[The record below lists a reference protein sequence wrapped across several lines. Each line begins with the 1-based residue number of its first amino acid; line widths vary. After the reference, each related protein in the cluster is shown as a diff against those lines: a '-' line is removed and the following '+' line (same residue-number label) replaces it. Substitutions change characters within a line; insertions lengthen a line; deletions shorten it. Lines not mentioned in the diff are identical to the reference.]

1 MFGSPDM
8 TEKDLFAVY
17 ERLKDRYALT
27 LTNTLS
33 AHKCFRMDVPIL
45 IARAHDRILWLYVDA
60 GDFVLEV
67 MDSACTMGTHWHPL
81 DAEQAV
87 QDITAFMEGTED
99 YPMYPLPLRQS
110 SD

>member
-1 MFGSPDM
+1 MFDI

-45 IARAHDRILWLYVDA
+45 IANAHDRILWLYVDA
-60 GDFVLEV
+60 GEFVFDV
-67 MDSACTMGTHWHPL
+67 MSSDGSMGTHWHPMTT
-81 DAEQAV
+81 EQAV
-87 QDITAFMEGTED
+87 YGVTAFIEGTET
-99 YPMYPLPLRQS
+99 YTMYPLPGRQS
-110 SD
+110 ST